1 MRASELGRGLG
12 LALCIAFI
20 AGPAAAACIA
30 PPLSPEFVNQFKSN
44 PGQLIPSPDTDAR
57 AVEATARDLAGTD
70 PALAQELV
78 QIAKGAR
85 PRFKAAIAAGL
96 AQAALACMSIDQQAA
111 LQIQQSVASFPDGQ
125 FQALFAAVVGDL
137 STAATAAAEFG
148 RFGFLRQ
155 RRCHQSQYFACR
167 QDFAGRG
174 WQHGR
179 LLSRRL
185 CRHQS
190 QQCEGRH
197 TGLGRQ
203 YRGQSSKCDTL
214 GPVPAARCSTAGRS
228 KTAYELR
235 QPVSQSTL
243 PAVDPQWDGSAGGSA

>member
-137 STAATAAAEFG
+137 STAATAAAELAASG
-148 RFGFLRQ
+148 SSGSVVVTNLNISPANKTLRGGGGSTVGF
-155 RRCHQSQYFACR
+155 SPGVFAVTSPSN
-167 QDFAGRG
+167 AKGG
-174 WQHGR
+174 TPG
-179 LLSRRL
+179 SVGNT
-185 CRHQS
+185 S
-190 QQCEGRH
+190 
-197 TGLGRQ
+197 
-203 YRGQSSKCDTL
+203 
-214 GPVPAARCSTAGRS
+214 AN
-228 KTAYELR
+228 
-235 QPVSQSTL
+235 PVSATR
-243 PAVDPQWDGSAGGSA
+243 